1 MDLIYDRTKYCQTV
15 WLRLLNVTKPW
26 NRNKST
32 RMPRVLSPV
41 HPLFDCKSK
50 HEPYKKC
57 LLSLDFFHSDS
68 IFQPFQLNQFKTW
81 IRSSTL
87 LCLIIKREMVNLFG
101 LRLLAILVV
110 VGGPSIVASE
120 PTALLEEQWATFK
133 TAFNRTYPNQAEEER
148 RKWIFAQTLALI
160 ERHNAEYN
168 ISNPKAP
175 HFKLGLNEFCK
186 FLFLVGQFV

>member
-1 MDLIYDRTKYCQTV
+1 
-15 WLRLLNVTKPW
+15 
-26 NRNKST
+26 
-32 RMPRVLSPV
+32 
-41 HPLFDCKSK
+41 
-50 HEPYKKC
+50 
-57 LLSLDFFHSDS
+57 
-68 IFQPFQLNQFKTW
+68 
-81 IRSSTL
+81 
-87 LCLIIKREMVNLFG
+87 MVNLFG